1 MSVVDDGLEL
11 LFQPSAKAG
20 LDGTREFGKRQL
32 VAIGEEAERDHH
44 EARRLHIRSI
54 AAEPFLQ
61 RFEHPVA
68 DKALGHCAR
77 LAVSGGAD
85 KHRPPSDPVVFN
97 CEASATQEAH
107 PLPPEPGSQ
116 TLAAARRTHT
126 TSQ

>member
-44 EARRLHIRSI
+44 EARRLYIRSI

-68 DKALGHCAR
+68 EQALGYCAR
-77 LAVSGGAD
+77 LAVGGGAEQ
-85 KHRPPSDPVVFN
+85 HRQRADPVRS
-97 CEASATQEAH
+97 EEH
-107 PLPPEPGSQ
+107 PSELHS
-116 TLAAARRTHT
+116 LM
-126 TSQ
+126 

>member
-44 EARRLHIRSI
+44 EARRLPSRSL

-61 RFEHPVA
+61 PLEHPVA
-68 DKALGHCAR
+68 EQSLGHPAPLTVGCAAER
-77 LAVSGGAD
+77 TRARHAPGLL
-85 KHRPPSDPVVFN
+85 F
-97 CEASATQEAH
+97 SAT
-107 PLPPEPGSQ
+107 
-116 TLAAARRTHT
+116 RRQQQSDVRT
-126 TSQ
+126 TS